1 MDYLPHPRVQQDAIQ
16 VPMLLGCTGYDHLS
30 FEGFPARCGWDLTKM
45 LKAELDGKE
54 PSTAAAFIQQWLYF
68 GVIATAFSVAGIPFI
83 LSEFLLAQDGL
94 TIARYLAHAP
104 RSDRQRIRA
113 VIRSLERHDSPVAPD
128 QLHAPGKPLPLFV
141 TGKPL
146 VAGLQN
152 LEAKERSASEEQRG
166 EGFGRINRAVDT
178 ALRVIRPLSEAISTA
193 GGDGNH
199 DQHDLLRAILPGE
212 IELSIVLLME
222 TIKYKMVEIYGL
234 RLNLRPQASEWL
246 FSRMGDFGWCR
257 AFLLDLLHRYGMRFI
272 YYSYLLGDIPGD
284 GLDHSKCQG
293 RRCLANN
300 IDQGTYVTKHINP
313 ELVFRPTWWEPHS
326 AVVIRVHRAWYEKR
340 GQACGCNHIGPDI
353 SEVQNILHRGGIPLI
368 SLRTPTFFDRT
379 SSLLNI
385 QLDVVE
391 WEPSIPY
398 CAISHV

>member
-222 TIKYKMVEIYGL
+222 TIKYKMVTQSPATSQRMAVQQNG
-234 RLNLRPQASEWL
+234 RLWVVSSVSVRPVASVWDALHLLQLSAGGHPRRRLRPLQ
-246 FSRMGDFGWCR
+246 MPR
-257 AFLLDLLHRYGMRFI
+257 ATL
-272 YYSYLLGDIPGD
+272 PG
-284 GLDHSKCQG
+284 
-293 RRCLANN
+293 
-300 IDQGTYVTKHINP
+300 
-313 ELVFRPTWWEPHS
+313 E
-326 AVVIRVHRAWYEKR
+326 
-340 GQACGCNHIGPDI
+340 
-353 SEVQNILHRGGIPLI
+353 
-368 SLRTPTFFDRT
+368 
-379 SSLLNI
+379 
-385 QLDVVE
+385 
-391 WEPSIPY
+391 
-398 CAISHV
+398 